1 MAATKRPRHKLAAN
15 ESAPTRGRVYNDEH
29 QKMNQLVRFLF
40 GHEQAVFTNGRFG
53 FDVRPGPV
61 LLVLIVLLVAAF
73 VYFVYLRSRIRL
85 SKRTTAT
92 LIALRVALLALLV
105 TLLLRPVVV
114 VSSVIPRS
122 SYVAI
127 VVDDSVSMKLGDT
140 PQGATRIDAVKQ
152 TLLGTDQNSFLNRL
166 DAKFKTNLYGFAG
179 GLSRLKGSEDLF
191 AEGRTSDLAG
201 ALDETVKRSSGM
213 PLSAIVLATDGASNV
228 PRDLAATLRE
238 LRARD
243 IPVFTVGVGN
253 TARPMDAELTRI
265 NIPRRVLVG
274 SRVNIETYVGLSG
287 YQATKVLIGVRE
299 DGRAIKTEEFN
310 LRGNDTQAI
319 NLEITPTTPGIHRYT
334 VEITPLDGELT
345 IENNKQD
352 SLVEVV
358 SGPLRLLH
366 VEGEPRWELGKIR
379 ESLALN
385 EKNIILVSLQ
395 RTGENKF
402 YRQGIANQNELA
414 TGFPLTEEELFSYDG
429 LVLGSVEAGFFT
441 ADQLRAIEAFVARRG
456 GGLLAIGG
464 RLSFDGGKYKGT
476 TIDELL
482 PVSLTGGPIDDAASF
497 SPVYKAILTGAGQ
510 THPITRLNDDRGAN
524 QKAWNELPP
533 ISVSQ
538 VLSNIKPGASV
549 LLEARRADGGQVVP
563 LLVQQRYGRGQTLAL
578 TTSDTWRWRMRTD
591 SKNNA
596 HETFWRQM
604 LRYVVSSTP
613 HQIEIGAEKDVYSMD
628 DTINIVADI
637 RDKHFN
643 PVNDANATARV
654 TKPSGTVVDVPLKF
668 TTLNAVNTYAGEF
681 KADELGEHKIE
692 LTGTSAGLGT
702 LNAKASIL
710 VSDLNREYYSAAQNS
725 DLLKRIAAETGGKYY
740 TPAEAQLL
748 LDDLVYRQTPYSER
762 VTKDLWDMPI
772 NFMLIIGLL
781 SGEWFLRKREG
792 LA

>member
-1 MAATKRPRHKLAAN
+1 
-15 ESAPTRGRVYNDEH
+15 
-29 QKMNQLVRFLF
+29 MNQLVRFLF

-53 FDVRPGPV
+53 FDVRPGPL
-61 LLVLIVLLVAAF
+61 LLVLFVILAGAF
-73 VYFVYLRSRIRL
+73 IYFVYLRPRIRL

-92 LIALRVALLALLV
+92 LIALRVALLTVLV

-127 VVDDSVSMKLGDT
+127 MVDDSVSMKLRDMPDGN
-140 PQGATRIDAVKQ
+140 ARIDTVKQ
-152 TLLGTDQNSFLNRL
+152 SLLATGPNSFLNRL
-166 DAKFKTNLYGFAG
+166 DAKFKTSLYGFAG
-179 GLSRLKGSEDLF
+179 AVSRLKGAEDLF
-191 AEGRTSDLAG
+191 AEGRTSDIAG
-201 ALDETVKRSSGM
+201 ALDEAIKRSSGM
-213 PLSAIVLATDGASNV
+213 PLSAVVLATDGASNV

-253 TARPMDAELTRI
+253 TARPIDAELTRI
-265 NIPRRVLVG
+265 NMPRRVLVG
-274 SRVNIETYVGLSG
+274 SRVNIESYVGLSG

-299 DGRAIKTEEFN
+299 DGRAIKTEEIS
-310 LRGNDTQAI
+310 LRGNDTQAV

-334 VEITPLDGELT
+334 VEVTPLDGELT
-345 IENNKQD
+345 VENNKQD
-352 SLVEVV
+352 AVVEVI

-385 EKNIILVSLQ
+385 EKNITLVSLQ

-402 YRQGIANQNELA
+402 YRQGIASQTELV
-414 TGFPLTEEELFSYDG
+414 TGFPVTEEELFAYDG
-429 LVLGSVEAGFFT
+429 LVIGSVEAGFFT
-441 ADQLRAIEAFVARRG
+441 ADQLRNIEAFVARRG

-476 TIDELL
+476 TIDDLL
-482 PVSLTGGPIDDAASF
+482 PVSLTGGATDDALSF
-497 SPVYKAILTGAGQ
+497 APVYKPVLTGAGQ
-510 THPITRLNDDRGAN
+510 THPITRLQDDRGVN

-538 VLSNIKPGASV
+538 VLANVKPGASV
-549 LLEARRADGGQVVP
+549 LLEARRVEGAGSQSAP

-578 TTSDTWRWRMRTD
+578 TAADTWRWRMRMD

-604 LRYVVSSTP
+604 LRYVVSGTP
-613 HQIEIGAEKDVYSMD
+613 RQIEIGAERDVYAMD
-628 DTINIVADI
+628 DIVNIVADI
-637 RDKHFN
+637 RDKRFN
-643 PVNDANATARV
+643 PVSDAHATARV
-654 TKPSGTVVDVPLKF
+654 TKPSGLVVDVPLSF
-668 TTLNAVNTYAGEF
+668 TTLNSVNTYAGQF
-681 KADELGEHKIE
+681 KADELGAHRIE
-692 LTGTSAGLGT
+692 LVGTSAGLGALSAT
-702 LNAKASIL
+702 SNVL

-725 DLLKRIAAETGGKYY
+725 DLLKRISTETGGKYY
-740 TPAEAQLL
+740 TPAEAQSL

-781 SGEWFLRKREG
+781 SAEWFLRKREG

>member
-1 MAATKRPRHKLAAN
+1 
-15 ESAPTRGRVYNDEH
+15 
-29 QKMNQLVRFLF
+29 MNQFVRFLF

-53 FDVRPGPV
+53 FDVRPGPL
-61 LLVLIVLLVAAF
+61 LLVLIVLLAGAF
-73 VYFVYLRSRIRL
+73 IYFVYLRPRIRL

-92 LIALRVALLALLV
+92 LIALRVALLTVLV

-127 VVDDSVSMKLGDT
+127 MVDDSVSMKLRDMPDGN
-140 PQGATRIDAVKQ
+140 ARIDTVKQ
-152 TLLGTDQNSFLNRL
+152 SLLATGPNSFLSRL
-166 DAKFKTNLYGFAG
+166 DAKFKTSLYGFAG
-179 GLSRLKGSEDLF
+179 AVSRLKGADDLF
-191 AEGRTSDLAG
+191 AEGRTSDVAG
-201 ALDETVKRSSGM
+201 ALDEAIKRSSGM
-213 PLSAIVLATDGASNV
+213 PLSAVVLATDGASNV

-253 TARPMDAELTRI
+253 TARPIDAELTRI
-265 NIPRRVLVG
+265 NMPRRVLVG
-274 SRVNIETYVGLSG
+274 SRVNIESYVGLSG
-287 YQATKVLIGVRE
+287 YEATKVLIGVRE
-299 DGRAIKTEEFN
+299 DGRAIKTEEIN
-310 LRGNDTQAI
+310 LRGNDTQAV

-334 VEITPLDGELT
+334 VEVTPLDGELT
-345 IENNKQD
+345 VENNKQD
-352 SLVEVV
+352 AVVEVI

-385 EKNIILVSLQ
+385 EKNITLVSLQ

-402 YRQGIANQNELA
+402 YRQGIGSQTELVS
-414 TGFPLTEEELFSYDG
+414 GFPVTEEELFAYDG
-429 LVLGSVEAGFFT
+429 LVIGSVEAGFFT
-441 ADQLRAIEAFVARRG
+441 ADQLRNIEAFVARRG

-476 TIDELL
+476 TIDDLL
-482 PVSLTGGPIDDAASF
+482 PVSLTGGATDDAMSF
-497 SPVYKAILTGAGQ
+497 APVYKPVLTGAGQ
-510 THPITRLNDDRGAN
+510 THPITRLQDDRGAN

-533 ISVSQ
+533 IAVSQ
-538 VLSNIKPGASV
+538 VLANVKPGALV
-549 LLEARRADGGQVVP
+549 LLEARRVEGGGPQSAP

-578 TTSDTWRWRMRTD
+578 TAADTWRWRMRMD

-604 LRYVVSSTP
+604 LRYVVSGTP
-613 HQIEIGAEKDVYSMD
+613 RQIEIGAERDVYAMD
-628 DTINIVADI
+628 DIVNIVADI
-637 RDKHFN
+637 RDKRFN
-643 PVNDANATARV
+643 PVSDAHATARV
-654 TKPSGTVVDVPLKF
+654 TKPSGLVVDVPLTF
-668 TTLNAVNTYAGEF
+668 TTLNSVNTYAGQF
-681 KADELGEHKIE
+681 KADEFGAHRIE
-692 LTGTSAGLGT
+692 LVGTSADLGA
-702 LNAKASIL
+702 LNATSNVL

-725 DLLKRIAAETGGKYY
+725 DLLKRISTETGGKYY
-740 TPAEAQLL
+740 TPAEAQSL

-781 SGEWFLRKREG
+781 SAEWFLRKREG